1 MCELCHM
8 NYETV
13 LKNDKMFL
21 SLTSLHVSEFEHL
34 LLFFE
39 PICEDYYKWNTID
52 GKKRKLPRLKAN
64 AKERLPSGGQKLF
77 FLMVYLKN
85 NPIQQFQAASFGIS
99 QGQVS
104 HLFKA
109 LNSLLSITFKKM
121 GLVPAQSNEELQIY
135 LEKHKINT
143 LYKDATERP
152 IARKVD
158 YEAQK
163 ERYAAAGLFWK
174 KKPIQ
179 LRMQ

>member
-8 NYETV
+8 NYATV

-64 AKERLPSGGQKLF
+64 VKERLPSGGQKLF
-77 FLMVYLKN
+77 FLKVYLKN

-104 HLFKA
+104 HLFKS
-109 LNSLLSITFKKM
+109 LNSLLSITFKKIDF
-121 GLVPAQSNEELQIY
+121 L
-135 LEKHKINT
+135 
-143 LYKDATERP
+143 
-152 IARKVD
+152 RKS
-158 YEAQK
+158 
-163 ERYAAAGLFWK
+163 
-174 KKPIQ
+174 
-179 LRMQ
+179 

>member
-1 MCELCHM
+1 MCELCGM

-21 SLTSLHVSEFEHL
+21 SLTSLHVAEFEHL
-34 LLFFE
+34 LFFFE

-64 AKERLPSGGQKLF
+64 AKERLPNSGHKLF

-109 LNSLLSITFKKM
+109 LNSLFSITLKKM
-121 GLVPAQSNEELQIY
+121 GLMPAQNNEELQMY
-135 LEKHKINT
+135 LEKHKIST

-163 ERYAAAGLFWK
+163 QDFSGK
-174 KKPIQ
+174 KKPTQ
-179 LRMQ
+179 LKMQ

>member
-1 MCELCHM
+1 M

-13 LKNDKMFL
+13 IKNDKMFL
-21 SLTSLHVSEFEHL
+21 SLTSLHVVEFEYL

-39 PICEDYYKWNTID
+39 PICENYYKWHTID

-64 AKERLPSGGQKLF
+64 AKERLPSSSHKLF

-85 NPIQQFQAASFGIS
+85 NPLQQFQAASFGIS

-109 LNSLLSITFKKM
+109 LNGLLSTTLKKM
-121 GLVPAQSNEELQIY
+121 NLMPTQNNEELQAY
-135 LEKHKINT
+135 LEKHKIDT

-152 IARKVD
+152 ISRKVD

-163 ERYAAAGLFWK
+163 EDFSGK

-179 LRMQ
+179 LRTP

>member
-1 MCELCHM
+1 M
-8 NYETV
+8 NYQAII
-13 LKNDKMFL
+13 KNDKIFL
-21 SLTSLHVSEFEHL
+21 SLTSLHVAEFEHL

-39 PICEDYYKWNTID
+39 PICENYYKYHTID

-64 AKERLPSGGQKLF
+64 AKERLPSSGQKLF
-77 FLMVYLKN
+77 FLMTYLKN
-85 NPIQQFQAASFGIS
+85 NPLQQFQAASFGLS

-104 HLFKA
+104 NLFKA
-109 LNSLLSITFKKM
+109 LNPLLSATLGKM
-121 GLVPAQSNEELQIY
+121 GIVPAQNNEELQTY
-135 LEKHKINT
+135 LEKHNIEN

-163 ERYAAAGLFWK
+163 EDFSGK
-174 KKPIQ
+174 KKPTQ